1 MKDQLLVLIE
11 VLVHQKKSLVLIS
24 KANTKFFLSLH
35 YNSNNSYLFVNGKE
49 VYQFKASNKNVSF
62 PTQLFLGSI
71 SIKLGAIDSE
81 EASLKGNVFVFSVA
95 YNSID
100 KSNIFK
106 LHKYL
111 MIKNNI

>member
-1 MKDQLLVLIE
+1 MNLNLVIKML
-11 VLVHQKKSLVLIS
+11 
-24 KANTKFFLSLH
+24 
-35 YNSNNSYLFVNGKE
+35 
-49 VYQFKASNKNVSF
+49 AS
-62 PTQLFLGSI
+62 QLFLGSI